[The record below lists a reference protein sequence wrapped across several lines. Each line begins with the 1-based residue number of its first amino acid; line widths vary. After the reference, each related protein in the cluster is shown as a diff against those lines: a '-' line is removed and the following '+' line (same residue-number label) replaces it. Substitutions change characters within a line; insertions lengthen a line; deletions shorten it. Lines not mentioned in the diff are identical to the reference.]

1 MKKKTIIFA
10 AALCVAL
17 SACGG
22 QNVQESAPATAVPT
36 ATVPAAQT
44 ASPTAVPT
52 PVVVTMEPDA
62 IHTEEPTVSP
72 APTPV
77 LTSMPTAAPSVRVS
91 VSPSVEPTAP
101 AAPTPAP
108 EVTPPPAESEAQVPA
123 PTESL
128 CGLPLAPTPT
138 PEGSVPPAASESP
151 APMESQAP
159 ARPTDEEVLA
169 AYNRAAEVFSWYA
182 GYSDDGLAL
191 DGTDMISLP
200 LLENGGEIV
209 MFRVTRP
216 GLNSMDELRAY
227 LKTIFSDEVVDGLMK
242 DFPLGAAGFADGPE
256 GGLYCSGAGRGS
268 DISKGGVTIE
278 AVWPLEEEPI
288 QCTVRVSVELLDLN
302 DLQTV
307 TGTQVYEFPY
317 QKVGE
322 KWVFTSFESIF

>member
-1 MKKKTIIFA
+1 MKKKMIILA

-22 QNVQESAPATAVPT
+22 QPALESASQTAIPT
-36 ATVPAAQT
+36 ATTPAIQT
-44 ASPTAVPT
+44 TSPTAAPT
-52 PVVVTMEPDA
+52 SAATAEPTA
-62 IHTEEPTVSP
+62 VHTEEPAVSP
-72 APTPV
+72 VPTPM
-77 LTSMPTAAPSVRVS
+77 LTSAPTAAPSVQVS
-91 VSPSVEPTAP
+91 VPSSTEPTAP
-101 AAPTPAP
+101 AIETPAP
-108 EVTPPPAESEAQVPA
+108 EVPPPPAESAAQPPE

-138 PEGSVPPAASESP
+138 PEMSEPPAVTETPASV
-151 APMESQAP
+151 ESQAP

-169 AYNRAAEVFSWYA
+169 AYNQAAEVFSWYA

-191 DGTDMISLP
+191 DNTDMISLP

-209 MFRVTRP
+209 MYRVTRP

-227 LKTIFSDEVVDGLMK
+227 LKTIFSDEVVDNLMK

-268 DISKGGVTIE
+268 DISKGRVTTE
-278 AVWPLEEEPI
+278 VVWPLEEEPI
-288 QCTVRVSVELLDLN
+288 QCTLRASVELLDWN

-317 QKVGE
+317 QKVGD

>member
-1 MKKKTIIFA
+1 MKKNCIIL

-17 SACGG
+17 SACSG
-22 QNVQESAPATAVPT
+22 QPAQESAPATAIPTAAATAAQTVKPT
-36 ATVPAAQT
+36 ATPTPLATAEPTAVHTEEPVSTPAPTPA
-44 ASPTAVPT
+44 PTAVPS
-52 PVVVTMEPDA
+52 A
-62 IHTEEPTVSP
+62 QVS
-72 APTPV
+72 A
-77 LTSMPTAAPSVRVS
+77 
-91 VSPSVEPTAP
+91 SPSVEPTAP
-101 AAPTPAP
+101 AIVTPTS
-108 EVTPPPAESEAQVPA
+108 EVTPPPTESAQPPE

-138 PEGSVPPAASESP
+138 PEGSVPPAALESP
-151 APMESQAP
+151 APTESQKP

-182 GYSDDGLAL
+182 GYSDEGLAL

-200 LLENGGEIV
+200 LLENGGEVV
-209 MFRVTRP
+209 MYRVTRP

-268 DISKGGVTIE
+268 DISKGGVTVE
-278 AVWPLEEEPI
+278 VVWPLEEEPM
-288 QCTVRVSVELLDLN
+288 QCTIRASVELLDLN

>member
-1 MKKKTIIFA
+1 MKKNCIIL

-17 SACGG
+17 SACSG
-22 QNVQESAPATAVPT
+22 QPVQESAPATAVPT
-36 ATVPAAQT
+36 ATVPAVQT
-44 ASPTAVPT
+44 ASPTAAPT
-52 PVVVTMEPDA
+52 PVVVTMEPLA
-62 IHTEEPTVSP
+62 VPSEEPVSTP

-77 LTSMPTAAPSVRVS
+77 PTPTAKVSAPPSVT
-91 VSPSVEPTAP
+91 PTAP
-101 AAPTPAP
+101 IAATPTP
-108 EVTPPPAESEAQVPA
+108 EVTPPPAESAQPPE

-128 CGLPLAPTPT
+128 CGLPVAPTPT
-138 PEGSVPPAASESP
+138 PEGSAPPAVSESP
-151 APMESQAP
+151 APLESQKP

-182 GYSDDGLAL
+182 GYSDEGLAL

-209 MFRVTRP
+209 MYRVTRP

-268 DISKGGVTIE
+268 DISKGGVTVE
-278 AVWPLEEEPI
+278 VVWPLEEEPV
-288 QCTVRVSVELLDLN
+288 QCTIRASVELLDLN

>member
-1 MKKKTIIFA
+1 MKKKCIILA

-22 QNVQESAPATAVPT
+22 EPAPESAAPNAVPT
-36 ATVPAAQT
+36 ATAPALQT
-44 ASPTAVPT
+44 AKPTAVPT

-62 IHTEEPTVSP
+62 VHTAEPVSTP
-72 APTPV
+72 APTPA
-77 LTSMPTAAPSVRVS
+77 PTAAPSAQAS
-91 VSPSVEPTAP
+91 ASPSVEPTVSV
-101 AAPTPAP
+101 APTPAL
-108 EVTPPPAESEAQVPA
+108 EVTPPPAESATLPPA

-128 CGLPLAPTPT
+128 CGLPVAPTPT
-138 PEGSVPPAASESP
+138 PEGSEPPAASESP
-151 APMESQAP
+151 APLESQKP

-182 GYSDDGLAL
+182 GYSDEGLAL

-209 MFRVTRP
+209 MYRVTRP

-268 DISKGGVTIE
+268 DISKGGVTVE
-278 AVWPLEEEPI
+278 VVWPLEEEPM
-288 QCTVRVSVELLDLN
+288 QCTVRASVELLDLN

>member
-1 MKKKTIIFA
+1 MKKKCIILA

-22 QNVQESAPATAVPT
+22 EPAPESAAPNAVPT
-36 ATVPAAQT
+36 ATAPALQT
-44 ASPTAVPT
+44 AKPTAVPT

-62 IHTEEPTVSP
+62 VHTAEPVSTP
-72 APTPV
+72 APTPA
-77 LTSMPTAAPSVRVS
+77 PTAAPSAQAS
-91 VSPSVEPTAP
+91 ASPSVEPTVSV
-101 AAPTPAP
+101 APTPAL
-108 EVTPPPAESEAQVPA
+108 EVTPPPAESATLPPA

-128 CGLPLAPTPT
+128 CGLPVAPTPT
-138 PEGSVPPAASESP
+138 PEGSEPPAASESP
-151 APMESQAP
+151 APLESQKP

-182 GYSDDGLAL
+182 GYSDEGLAL

-209 MFRVTRP
+209 MYRVTRP
-216 GLNSMDELRAY
+216 GPNSRDELRAY

-268 DISKGGVTIE
+268 DISKGGVTVE
-278 AVWPLEEEPI
+278 VVWPLEEEPM
-288 QCTVRVSVELLDLN
+288 QCTVRASVELLDLN

>member
-1 MKKKTIIFA
+1 MKKNCIIL

-17 SACGG
+17 SACSG
-22 QNVQESAPATAVPT
+22 QPAQESAPATAIPT
-36 ATVPAAQT
+36 AAATAAQT
-44 ASPTAVPT
+44 ASPTTAPT
-52 PVVVTMEPDA
+52 PVATAEPTA
-62 IHTEEPTVSP
+62 IHTAEPVSTP
-72 APTPV
+72 APTPA
-77 LTSMPTAAPSVRVS
+77 PTAVPSAQAS
-91 VSPSVEPTAP
+91 ASPSVEPTASV
-101 AAPTPAP
+101 APTPAL
-108 EVTPPPAESEAQVPA
+108 EVTPPPMVSTAQPPE

-128 CGLPLAPTPT
+128 CGLPVAPTPT
-138 PEGSVPPAASESP
+138 PEMSEPPAVMETP
-151 APMESQAP
+151 APLESQKP

-182 GYSDDGLAL
+182 GYSDEGLAL

-216 GLNSMDELRAY
+216 GLNNMDELRAY

-268 DISKGGVTIE
+268 DISRGGVTVE
-278 AVWPLEEEPI
+278 VVWPLEEEPV
-288 QCTVRVSVELLDLN
+288 QCTVRASVELLDLN